1 MPVEAVWQ
9 VRVKLLPSST
19 VPEALLLI
27 VGAWGTT
34 AQNKSKA
41 ASQPHSLFPAIN
53 VHVPLSNDFSFQI
66 LVSIQPFR
74 YYAKPAGF
82 LQMSTAQQLCRI
94 IVQAFQKTKA
104 NQMQKPNKQSQ
115 NNSKQVEL
123 SLTFILL
130 DSRIPYA
137 NDSASSKGFHVHK
150 SPSRG
155 RSCSVFEI
163 FHITISVYPHSTH
176 SFNQPFLLT

>member
-1 MPVEAVWQ
+1 GTAI
-9 VRVKLLPSST
+9 
-19 VPEALLLI
+19 VPDHSPG
-27 VGAWGTT
+27 VSKD
-34 AQNKSKA
+34 KSK
-41 ASQPHSLFPAIN
+41 PN
-53 VHVPLSNDFSFQI
+53 
-66 LVSIQPFR
+66 
-74 YYAKPAGF
+74 AKTQQTKPK
-82 LQMSTAQQLCRI
+82 QQQTST
-94 IVQAFQKTKA
+94 
-104 NQMQKPNKQSQ
+104 
-115 NNSKQVEL
+115 EL

-130 DSRIPYA
+130 ESRIPYA